1 MLIFCPLI
9 SPYEVAISN
18 ACGFSAGIGSPFS
31 SSCLCVWILKEKTI
45 DEIFGVAGRPRDR
58 YLQRKK
64 ELSNQKNDKVTNYHD
79 LLRYYQY
86 AIAKVPRHKREKATN
101 AQAMHNRYGQEI
113 WDVLKA
119 SYSDRELSDTPSP
132 KFIDAANELIIA
144 FRGESGNYRDKI
156 HQPFYDMYQGD
167 ENESIDELI

>member
-1 MLIFCPLI
+1 MCKWQLPNILIMDNFDLRK
-9 SPYEVAISN
+9 YLAEN
-18 ACGFSAGIGSPFS
+18 K
-31 SSCLCVWILKEKTI
+31 LLKEETI

-64 ELSNQKNDKVTNYHD
+64 ELSNQKNDKVINYHD

-101 AQAMHNRYGQEI
+101 AQAMHDRYGQEI
-113 WDVLKA
+113 WDVLKT

-144 FRGESGNYRDKI
+144 FGGESGNYRDKI

>member
-1 MLIFCPLI
+1 MCKWQLPNILIMDNFDLRK
-9 SPYEVAISN
+9 YLAKN
-18 ACGFSAGIGSPFS
+18 K
-31 SSCLCVWILKEKTI
+31 LLKEETI

-101 AQAMHNRYGQEI
+101 AQAMHDRYGQEI
-113 WDVLKA
+113 WDVLKT

-167 ENESIDELI
+167 ESESIDELI